1 MKICVNCGAR
11 ENDTMIFCSQ
21 CKEKLGEPI
30 SGEEKEFLEKQTEQK
45 LAKSYKKSNSI
56 LSNIIARNFN
66 LNLNLT
72 IPKIIFIISLLPYVF
87 IILYALYS
95 AIFGFDFFGTT
106 YGIEAF
112 FGSLLLW
119 IAIYIYMIPVIPLIF
134 FIYQIVYL
142 IITIE
147 QKFYNKNKEG
157 DLIMNIREL
166 GEKLSQSSEIV
177 ITVLGDYCLDKYL
190 YIDSDRDEKSL
201 ETGLIA
207 YQVTKKGLYP
217 GAAGTVVNNLRS
229 LKVRTLCV
237 GVIGDD
243 GEGYELLNA
252 LKKIGADTSYMLTD
266 PERCTSTYTKPMRGD
281 VELNRLDFKNF
292 SPMSKQTEQKLSE
305 NIYAAVEKSNAVI
318 VLDQFLEENCNTIN
332 SNIREEIA
340 VIAEKYPDLII
351 YADSRAYINLFKN
364 IMVKCNKH
372 EVGDGVPDVP
382 RNLKSM
388 YQKNKKPVFVT
399 MGEDGSI
406 VFDKDGEH
414 KIPAIKVEGPIDICG
429 AGDACTSGIVLGM
442 ALGASPEVAAML
454 GNIIS
459 SITIKQI
466 GVTGT
471 ATQEQV
477 LKVIEGIV

>member
-1 MKICVNCGAR
+1 
-11 ENDTMIFCSQ
+11 
-21 CKEKLGEPI
+21 
-30 SGEEKEFLEKQTEQK
+30 
-45 LAKSYKKSNSI
+45 
-56 LSNIIARNFN
+56 
-66 LNLNLT
+66 
-72 IPKIIFIISLLPYVF
+72 
-87 IILYALYS
+87 
-95 AIFGFDFFGTT
+95 
-106 YGIEAF
+106 
-112 FGSLLLW
+112 
-119 IAIYIYMIPVIPLIF
+119 
-134 FIYQIVYL
+134 
-142 IITIE
+142 
-147 QKFYNKNKEG
+147 
-157 DLIMNIREL
+157 MNIYEL
-166 GEKLSQSSEIV
+166 GKKLKNASDIV

-190 YIDSDRDEKSL
+190 YIDVDRDEKSL
-201 ETGLIA
+201 ETGLTA

-243 GEGYELLNA
+243 GEGYELLAA
-252 LKKIGADTSYMLTD
+252 LKKIGADTSLMLTD
-266 PERCTSTYTKPMRGD
+266 SGRCTSTYTKPMRGG

-292 SPMSKQTEQKLSE
+292 APLSKQTEQKLIE
-305 NIYAAVEKSNAVI
+305 NIYSAAEKSNAVI
-318 VLDQFLEENCNTIN
+318 VLDQFLEKNCNTIN

-372 EVGDGVPDVP
+372 EVGDIDPDVP
-382 RNLKSM
+382 GNLESI

-399 MGEDGSI
+399 MGEDGSV
-406 VFDKDGEH
+406 VFDKDGVH
-414 KIPAIKVEGPIDICG
+414 KVDAVKVDGEIDICG

-442 ALGASPEVAAML
+442 ALGAPPEVAAML

-477 LKVIEGIV
+477 CEVIEGLT

>member
-1 MKICVNCGAR
+1 
-11 ENDTMIFCSQ
+11 
-21 CKEKLGEPI
+21 
-30 SGEEKEFLEKQTEQK
+30 
-45 LAKSYKKSNSI
+45 
-56 LSNIIARNFN
+56 
-66 LNLNLT
+66 
-72 IPKIIFIISLLPYVF
+72 
-87 IILYALYS
+87 
-95 AIFGFDFFGTT
+95 
-106 YGIEAF
+106 
-112 FGSLLLW
+112 
-119 IAIYIYMIPVIPLIF
+119 
-134 FIYQIVYL
+134 
-142 IITIE
+142 
-147 QKFYNKNKEG
+147 
-157 DLIMNIREL
+157 MNIHEL
-166 GEKLSQSSEIV
+166 GEKLKNASDIV

-190 YIDSDRDEKSL
+190 YIEAERDEKSL

-229 LKVRTLCV
+229 LKVQTLCA

-243 GEGYELLNA
+243 GEGYELLSA
-252 LKKIGADTSYMLTD
+252 LKKIGADTSLMITD
-266 PERCTSTYTKPMRGD
+266 SERCTSTYTKPMRND

-292 SPMSKQTEQKLSE
+292 TPMSKQTEQKLIE
-305 NIYAAVEKSNAVI
+305 NIYAAVKKSDAVI
-318 VLDQFLEENCNTIN
+318 VLDQFLEENCNTVN

-364 IMVKCNKH
+364 IMVKCNNH
-372 EVGDGVPDVP
+372 EIKDKGE
-382 RNLKSM
+382 SM

-399 MGEDGSI
+399 MGEEGSM
-406 VFDKDGEH
+406 VFDKDGSH
-414 KIPAIKVEGPIDICG
+414 KIGAIKVEGEIDICG

-477 LKVIEGIV
+477 CGVIDGLL